1 MITMEILTYP
11 DTFLKQSAKQIENID
26 EKIQKIIN
34 GMYETITVNPGLGL
48 AAIQVG
54 VDKSILIY
62 DELPGEEK
70 QLLKALINP
79 RIITREGSLISENE
93 GCLSVPDLRANVKR
107 FARVLVEGV
116 DEKGSPL
123 RIEAEGLLAIIL
135 QHEIDH
141 LNGTL
146 FLDRVSALK
155 RGLYK
160 KRVKKRLKKD
170 GEKK

>member
-1 MITMEILTYP
+1 MTTMEILTYP
-11 DTFLKQSAKQIENID
+11 DTFLRQSAKQIENID
-26 EKIQKIIN
+26 EKIQQIIN
-34 GMYETITVNPGLGL
+34 GMYETITANPGLGL

-70 QLLKALINP
+70 QSLKTLINP
-79 RIITREGSLISENE
+79 MIITSEGSLISENE
-93 GCLSVPDLRANVKR
+93 GCLSVPDLRADVKR
-107 FARVLVEGV
+107 SALVLVEGV

-146 FLDRVSALK
+146 FLDRISALK
-155 RGLYK
+155 RGFYK

-170 GEKK
+170 GQKK